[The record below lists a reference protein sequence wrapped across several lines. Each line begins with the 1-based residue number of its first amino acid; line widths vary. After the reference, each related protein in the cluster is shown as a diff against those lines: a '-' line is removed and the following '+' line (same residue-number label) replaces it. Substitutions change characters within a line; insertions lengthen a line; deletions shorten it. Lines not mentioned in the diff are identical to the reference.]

1 MDDWTHRS
9 DDGLTFIVKD
19 TQLFETSIIP
29 QFFKHNKFSS
39 FVRQLNFYGFR
50 KIKFSDSLRID
61 HKLEA
66 ETAKYWRFRQ
76 DKFRRGRMD
85 LLSEIKR
92 TPSSAS
98 SAATSSSTTTP
109 SFVSSSFAGG
119 GGAAANIKNAV
130 VGLHST
136 THVVNP
142 SSTTNILSTRATA
155 AATTTTTARQA
166 NASSSQ
172 QPPEEVTH
180 LKSEMQ
186 ELKQRVDSM
195 TKSIDKLTDLVKNV
209 SVVEQQQEQEQEGG
223 KSGAGRLVS
232 PKAAAAATVVVEPE
246 RGNKRK
252 KTDSTIAASIVK
264 DEIGVVMDDL
274 STMMPDW
281 IHSSSDV
288 AVGEMEDS
296 LLFSDEALPDL
307 TISTTTGIGG
317 GRIGSSP
324 TPSDDTF
331 VDDLFQAFVGEDSIL
346 PELDSDDDDLALLDQ
361 QQHNHHRNTPDPLLM
376 KRIEDSLSTL
386 PREMHEMVANRLI
399 DAISNSRPIV
409 ESASSLFPSCQ
420 QKMSSVCEIIAREE
434 EEQCH
439 VMDES
444 ADSPSRPA
452 NATTTI
458 SAMDTTK
465 AAPTT
470 IPLPLAV
477 ATLKT
482 ILAEY
487 GVSVECTH
495 RSSCKDA
502 AASLENRTMF
512 TKSLPVVPMNA

>member
-1 MDDWTHRS
+1 
-9 DDGLTFIVKD
+9 VQPK
-19 TQLFETSIIP
+19 
-29 QFFKHNKFSS
+29 
-39 FVRQLNFYGFR
+39 
-50 KIKFSDSLRID
+50 
-61 HKLEA
+61 A
-66 ETAKYWRFRQ
+66 
-76 DKFRRGRMD
+76 
-85 LLSEIKR
+85 
-92 TPSSAS
+92 
-98 SAATSSSTTTP
+98 
-109 SFVSSSFAGG
+109 
-119 GGAAANIKNAV
+119 
-130 VGLHST
+130 
-136 THVVNP
+136 
-142 SSTTNILSTRATA
+142 
-155 AATTTTTARQA
+155 
-166 NASSSQ
+166 SSQ
-172 QPPEEVTH
+172 QRWNDKSPEEVTH

-195 TKSIDKLTDLVKNV
+195 TKSIDELTDLVKNV
-209 SVVEQQQEQEQEGG
+209 SVVEQEQEGG
-223 KSGAGRLVS
+223 KCGAGRLVS
-232 PKAAAAATVVVEPE
+232 PKAAAATVVVEPD

-264 DEIGVVMDDL
+264 DEIGVVMEDDL

-281 IHSSSDV
+281 IQSSSDV
-288 AVGEMEDS
+288 AVGEMDDS
-296 LLFSDEALPDL
+296 LLFTDEPLPDL
-307 TISTTTGIGG
+307 TISTTGIGG
-317 GRIGSSP
+317 SRIGSSP

-331 VDDLFQAFVGEDSIL
+331 VDDLFQAFVGEDSSL
-346 PELDSDDDDLALLDQ
+346 PELETDDDEFALLDQQQ

-386 PREMHEMVANRLI
+386 PREMHEMVAKRLI

-420 QKMSSVCEIIAREE
+420 QKSSSVCETIAREE
-434 EEQCH
+434 EHCH

-444 ADSPSRPA
+444 ADSPCRPA
-452 NATTTI
+452 NATTI

-512 TKSLPVVPMNA
+512 TKFLPVVPMNA

>member
-1 MDDWTHRS
+1 
-9 DDGLTFIVKD
+9 
-19 TQLFETSIIP
+19 
-29 QFFKHNKFSS
+29 
-39 FVRQLNFYGFR
+39 
-50 KIKFSDSLRID
+50 
-61 HKLEA
+61 
-66 ETAKYWRFRQ
+66 
-76 DKFRRGRMD
+76 MD

-92 TPSSAS
+92 TPS
-98 SAATSSSTTTP
+98 ATSTTTP
-109 SFVSSSFAGG
+109 SFVSSAGG
-119 GGAAANIKNAV
+119 AANIKNAV

-136 THVVNP
+136 HVVNP
-142 SSTTNILSTRATA
+142 SATTIPSTTA
-155 AATTTTTARQA
+155 AAAVQPKA
-166 NASSSQ
+166 SSQ
-172 QPPEEVTH
+172 QRWNDKSPEEVTH

-195 TKSIDKLTDLVKNV
+195 TKSIDELTDLVKNV
-209 SVVEQQQEQEQEGG
+209 SVVEQEQEGG
-223 KSGAGRLVS
+223 KCGAGRLVS
-232 PKAAAAATVVVEPE
+232 PKAAAATVVVEPD

-264 DEIGVVMDDL
+264 DEIGVVMEDDL

-281 IHSSSDV
+281 IQSSSDV
-288 AVGEMEDS
+288 AVGEMDDS
-296 LLFSDEALPDL
+296 LLFTDEPLPDL
-307 TISTTTGIGG
+307 TISTTGIGG
-317 GRIGSSP
+317 SRIGSSP

-331 VDDLFQAFVGEDSIL
+331 VDDLFQAFVGEDSSL
-346 PELDSDDDDLALLDQ
+346 PELETDDDEFALLDQQQ

-386 PREMHEMVANRLI
+386 PREMHEMVAKRLI

-420 QKMSSVCEIIAREE
+420 QKSSSVCETIAREE
-434 EEQCH
+434 EHCH

-444 ADSPSRPA
+444 ADSPCRPA
-452 NATTTI
+452 NATTI